1 MKNLISI
8 RYIMTVCLFFCV
20 FGMAGYG
27 QVWKKLKET
36 MKEELKES
44 AKEFAKDKAVEAK
57 DSAIA
62 RVQNWADD
70 YDPTELNYAVSFS
83 DNSGFYESEDK
94 FEK

>member
-1 MKNLISI
+1 
-8 RYIMTVCLFFCV
+8 MTVCLFFCV

-70 YDPTELNYAVSFS
+70 YDPTELNYAFSFS